1 MYFQFLVEDKSG
13 SILIEKLMG
22 KICQSHTSVEYR
34 CKSFKGLGG
43 FKKKA
48 TPTDTKTGK
57 LLNDLSV
64 YLKGFD
70 KSLQGIEATIIVVVD
85 NDARNTMEFRSKLE
99 DVAVQNDIS
108 IDHVFCIAVEEMEA
122 WLLGDKDAI
131 KRAYP
136 NAKLSM
142 MKSYQQDSICG
153 TWEVLADVVY
163 PGGVRQMKKECQT
176 YMEIGA
182 WKCEWAGKIGEK
194 MRIDE
199 NGSPSFRDFIT
210 NIRRRMHALQP

>member
-22 KICQSHTSVEYR
+22 KICQSYTSVEYR

-48 TPTDTKTGK
+48 TPAETKNGK

-70 KSLQGIEATIIVVVD
+70 KSLQGIEAAIIVVVD
-85 NDARNTMEFRSKLE
+85 NDTRNTKEFRSKLE

-153 TWEVLADVVY
+153 TWEVLADAVY
-163 PGGVRQMKKECQT
+163 PGGIRQMKKDCQT
-176 YMEIGA
+176 YMEIGT
-182 WKCEWAGKIGEK
+182 WKCEWAEKIGAYMNIE
-194 MRIDE
+194 E
-199 NGSPSFRDFIT
+199 NRSPSFQHFIT
-210 NIRRRMHALQP
+210 NIHRRIVAPQP